1 MKRTH
6 IILSTIAGILF
17 LTSCSSLHPPST
29 DPYYPGYHTR
39 NPQAVDREY
48 DEWQVAQ
55 EQRAER
61 RRVQDSLWTEYSEN
75 MNDRP
80 LYYNQYNYY
89 GDYDWYFNRYP
100 YNRRYSRWHTPYW
113 GNRQY
118 YPWYGHS
125 WSLSFTYSNQ
135 PWFVNTW
142 WADDYLW
149 DRYFWSNPYNSWYS
163 GWYVRPPM
171 YGYGY
176 GGYYDPY
183 YVSDWGYHHNYPGSG
198 SSDQPQTR
206 RPGNRDQFFP
216 SGVGPSS
223 GGSGGS
229 ATVVTG
235 NSDGRS
241 VTPAVIDR
249 SKYQKDR
256 KSSRDSFFF
265 PRPTQT
271 YQSTTS
277 SNNSGNSKN
286 SSASKAGSSNTS
298 ATSSNTSSSSRTATK
313 STATRGST
321 GATTSTSRKRSTS
334 ATKSSSGQSSK
345 SSGSSS
351 KSKSSD
357 KRPRNR
363 WP

>member
-1 MKRTH
+1 MKRIN
-6 IILSTIAGILF
+6 IIFSTIAGILL
-17 LTSCSSLHPPST
+17 LTSCSSFHPPTT

-39 NPQAVDREY
+39 NPATVNEEY

-61 RRVQDSLWTEYSEN
+61 QRTQDSLWAEYSEN
-75 MNDRP
+75 MKDRP
-80 LYYNQYNYY
+80 LYYSQYNFY
-89 GDYDWYFNRYP
+89 GDYGWYGNRYP
-100 YNRRYSRWHTPYW
+100 YYRRYSPWHSPYSY
-113 GNRQY
+113 RRPY
-118 YPWYGHS
+118 RPWYGNS
-125 WSLSFTYSNQ
+125 WSLRFSYSNQ
-135 PWFVNTW
+135 PWFVDTW

-176 GGYYDPY
+176 GGYYNPY
-183 YVSDWGYHHNYPGSG
+183 YVSDWDYYHSSPGSG

-216 SGVGPSS
+216 SGGGPSS
-223 GGSGGS
+223 GSASGS
-229 ATVVTG
+229 ATVVSG
-235 NSDGRS
+235 NNGGRS

-249 SKYQKDR
+249 SKYRKDR
-256 KSSRDSFFF
+256 NSGRDSFFF
-265 PRPTQT
+265 PSPTQT
-271 YQSTTS
+271 YQSSTS
-277 SNNSGNSKN
+277 SNNSKNTKN
-286 SSASKAGSSNTS
+286 SSASKANQGNTS
-298 ATSSNTSSSSRTATK
+298 ATSSSSSSSGSATK
-313 STATRGST
+313 STATSR
-321 GATTSTSRKRSTS
+321 STSATKSTSSKRNTS
-334 ATKSSSGQSSK
+334 ATKSSSGKSSQ

-357 KRPRNR
+357 RRPKNR